1 MPQSI
6 KIRRKCVISV
16 QSNQAQTFLLIVM
29 TAYLNQLISALSWGR
44 MADDDHQA
52 DICRVCR
59 CEGCSERPLFYPCI
73 CTGSIKYIHQ
83 ECLVQWMRY
92 SRKEYCELCGYRF
105 SFTPIYSPDMP
116 RRLPMRDV
124 AAGLLSSVATAVK
137 YVLKNTRI
145 KIFSSHEHNF
155 NLKKKYYVL

>member
-1 MPQSI
+1 
-6 KIRRKCVISV
+6 
-16 QSNQAQTFLLIVM
+16 
-29 TAYLNQLISALSWGR
+29 

-137 YVLKNTRI
+137 YVLKTKNI
-145 KIFSSHEHNF
+145 VLLSYVISLFYFQFALHFSDTGVTTQSLHWHGWE
-155 NLKKKYYVL
+155 